1 MGVPLSEGA
10 SQHHFDRRPR
20 LCLPHSS
27 YFSLPPR
34 LTFSAD
40 EIVANPLL
48 LNNFTI
54 ICLRRVLTVLAL
66 ARGGQTGGLRPRLPP
81 PRRLGTQR
89 RIALSPSSRRRPF
102 CPSYELTPVAG
113 LRVDDAA

>member
-1 MGVPLSEGA
+1 MGVSLSEGA

-20 LCLPHSS
+20 LCLPHLS

-54 ICLRRVLTVLAL
+54 IYLRGILTVLAL
-66 ARGGQTGGLRPRLPP
+66 GPGRAGGIGVRGPPGPQSSSGIRTVTTGSPWSPGPHR
-81 PRRLGTQR
+81 
-89 RIALSPSSRRRPF
+89 AL
-102 CPSYELTPVAG
+102 
-113 LRVDDAA
+113 